1 MLARSF
7 TVHRLS
13 VHRRKRHAPALVIVV
28 FALIHAS
35 TRVSAQGAA
44 PAATPV
50 QIGGITVAG
59 SLRTRLE
66 SWDWFGGTAN
76 GTYSYPGSLIRICV
90 SHVTKKRDWQVEL
103 SLPLLFG
110 LPEQPVGAGPA
121 GLGANY
127 FIANNSSTSAVMLF
141 AKQAFV
147 RFKDV
152 GGVTGQ
158 SLKIG
163 RMEFFDGAE
172 VSPNNV
178 TIAAL
183 KRDRIS
189 ARLLANFGFTHVQ
202 RSFDGAQYSLDR
214 PGTNVTILAARP
226 TRGVFQVDGWGEL
239 NINVFYAAL
248 TRQVGGAA
256 NQGEWRLFG
265 LDYNDDRHGVLK
277 TDNRPLAARQGDREH
292 LNIGTVGGHYLRA
305 IETRRGPIDVLL
317 WGAAQFGSW
326 GEVAHRAGSYAAEA
340 GWQPKAMW
348 TPWIRGGLNYASG
361 DHDASDATHGTFFQL
376 LPTPRLYARFPF
388 FNLINTSDAFGVL
401 MLRPSSRVTIRTDVH
416 SVRLADGNDLW
427 YQGGGAFQ
435 PATFGYTG
443 QPASGHRG
451 LATLYDASADIAVS
465 PRVSVTGYY
474 GYAPGGPASAVS
486 YPTHNNAAL
495 GYLELLLRF

>member
-1 MLARSF
+1 M
-7 TVHRLS
+7 V
-13 VHRRKRHAPALVIVV
+13 
-28 FALIHAS
+28 ALIQARTHL
-35 TRVSAQGAA
+35 SAQGATSGV
-44 PAATPV
+44 PPV
-50 QIGGITVAG
+50 QIGGVTVVG

-66 SWDWFGGTAN
+66 SWDWFGGTTN
-76 GTYSYPGSLIRICV
+76 GTYTYPGSLIRIGV
-90 SHVTKKRDWQVEL
+90 GQFGKKYDWQGEL

-110 LPEQPVGAGPA
+110 LPEQPGGAGPA

-127 FIANNSSTSAVMLF
+127 FISNNRSTSAAMLF

-152 GGVTGQ
+152 GGVEGQ

-172 VSPNNV
+172 VSPKNG

-183 KRDRIS
+183 KRDRVA

-202 RSFDGAQYSLDR
+202 RSLDGVQYGLDR

-248 TRQVGGAA
+248 TRQVGDGA
-256 NQGEWRLFG
+256 NDGEWRLFG
-265 LDYNDDRHGVLK
+265 LGYNDDRSGVVK
-277 TDNRPLAARQGDREH
+277 TDNRPLAARQADREH

-305 IETRRGPIDVLL
+305 VETRRGPIDVLF

-326 GEVAHRAGSYAAEA
+326 GEIVHRAGSFAAEA

-348 TPWIRGGLNYASG
+348 MPWIRGGLNYASG
-361 DHDASDATHGTFFQL
+361 DHDPSDATHGTFFQL

-388 FNLINTSDAFGVL
+388 FNLMNTSDAFGEL
-401 MLRPSSRVTIRTDVH
+401 MLRPSARVTVRTDVH
-416 SVRLADGNDLW
+416 SVRLAAANDLW

-435 PATFGYTG
+435 PATFGYIG
-443 QPASGHRG
+443 QPADGHRG
-451 LATLYDASADIAVS
+451 LATLYDTSADIAVS

-474 GYAPGGPASAVS
+474 GYAAGGSASAVS